1 MPILQS
7 DTPVISAAL
16 DACRR
21 HFVYAFL
28 FSALLNLLFIVP
40 MLYMLQV
47 YDRVIPTA
55 GGATLFF
62 LTLVLLFALATLA
75 LLDLARSRL
84 LVRASVRLDRILS
97 AAIMNATLSR
107 PELSGQ
113 RLSKQAL
120 REFDTLRQVL
130 TGPAMLAVFD
140 APWVPVYVIV
150 AAIIH
155 PWLGVLALFGACI
168 SVYLAWRT
176 ERSTSARLQEANEA
190 AGRVYSG
197 YDSSVAASETVRALG
212 LRRALVADHEQHRWK
227 MMQLQTEASLQSS
240 QLTAISKFMRLSLQ
254 SLALGLGALLAID
267 AKVSP
272 GAVFAASFIV
282 GRALAPIDQ
291 LVGSWRFLVQARGAY
306 ATLRSLFSETGPD
319 IALTQ
324 LPPPQGR
331 LDVEGL
337 TVADANRRVIIGG
350 IGFSVNPGEM
360 VAIIGPSGAGKST
373 LVRALSGALVPSA
386 GIIRYDSA
394 DQRNWDPERLAL
406 HVGYLPQEA
415 SLFAGTVKENIARFS
430 DRLGEDPRE
439 LDEAAVAAAKA
450 AGAHE
455 LILRLPGGY
464 DSPLGLGGR
473 GLSAG
478 QAQRIAL
485 ARALFR
491 DPRYLI
497 LDEPN
502 ANLDSEGDQQLVQTL
517 AELKKKGKTI
527 LIVAH
532 RLSVLP
538 IVDKL
543 LVLQD
548 GRVKMF
554 GPREEVLRQIM
565 PAATQGG
572 TRIVAGG
579 KAKP

>member
-1 MPILQS
+1 
-7 DTPVISAAL
+7 
-16 DACRR
+16 
-21 HFVYAFL
+21 
-28 FSALLNLLFIVP
+28 
-40 MLYMLQV
+40 
-47 YDRVIPTA
+47 
-55 GGATLFF
+55 
-62 LTLVLLFALATLA
+62 
-75 LLDLARSRL
+75 
-84 LVRASVRLDRILS
+84 
-97 AAIMNATLSR
+97 
-107 PELSGQ
+107 
-113 RLSKQAL
+113 
-120 REFDTLRQVL
+120 
-130 TGPAMLAVFD
+130 
-140 APWVPVYVIV
+140 
-150 AAIIH
+150 
-155 PWLGVLALFGACI
+155 
-168 SVYLAWRT
+168 
-176 ERSTSARLQEANEA
+176 
-190 AGRVYSG
+190 
-197 YDSSVAASETVRALG
+197 
-212 LRRALVADHEQHRWK
+212 
-227 MMQLQTEASLQSS
+227 
-240 QLTAISKFMRLSLQ
+240 LQ

-491 DPRYLI
+491 DPHYLI